1 MKNEELSD
9 DTHLLKKGIKQ
20 YILGHISQVAIWI
33 PVTLTSWR
41 SESSNM
47 SLVIL
52 DKLLF
57 GCRSRNLLEK
67 WIKQYQFGNIRQV
80 EICRK
85 S

>member
-1 MKNEELSD
+1 MA
-9 DTHLLKKGIKQ
+9 
-20 YILGHISQVAIWI
+20 V
-33 PVTLTSWR
+33 TSWR

-57 GCRSRNLLEK
+57 RCRSCSLLEK
-67 WIKQYQFGNIRQV
+67 LMKQYQFSHIRQV

-85 S
+85 KFIVDGDDKIESLLDTDNMSSIDGADYFLQSIKV